1 MAPPLKS
8 FLKASSLS
16 GKIIMPFGTH
26 GGGGASST
34 FKDIAE
40 ILPNTTVKDG
50 FVCYGDFATE
60 KELSEWIKS
69 QEL

>member
-1 MAPPLKS
+1 
-8 FLKASSLS
+8 
-16 GKIIMPFGTH
+16 MPFCTH

-50 FVCYGDFATE
+50 FVCYGDFVTE

>member
-1 MAPPLKS
+1 
-8 FLKASSLS
+8 
-16 GKIIMPFGTH
+16 MPFCTH

-34 FKDIAE
+34 FKYIAE

>member
-8 FLKASSLS
+8 FLKASNLS
-16 GKIIMPFGTH
+16 GKIIMPFCTH

-60 KELSEWIKS
+60 KELSNCRKY

>member
-1 MAPPLKS
+1 
-8 FLKASSLS
+8 
-16 GKIIMPFGTH
+16 MPFCTH
-26 GGGGASST
+26 GGGGVSST

-50 FVCYGDFATE
+50 FVCYGDFVTE